1 MKEAVIGIDIGGT
14 NTDIA
19 LVDKKGT
26 ILSRTHLRTTDFP
39 EFESFANQVAQDA
52 RSLISNTGANL
63 NAMGI
68 GAPNGNYYS
77 GMIEFAPNLA
87 WKGKIDVAGELHN
100 RLGIPV
106 FLTND
111 ANAAAIGEMKFG
123 VAGELKDF
131 VMITLGTGV
140 GSGVVANG
148 QLIYGHDGFA
158 GEIGHMTS
166 TPGGRLCGCGRKGC
180 LETYSSVTG
189 LRKSVIFMHEEQK
202 MAGKLEN
209 IPYENLTGKMIE
221 IAALEGDVVAREA
234 FRLAGKEL
242 GKALAN
248 VAAVTS
254 PSHIVLFGGMAAA
267 GPLIFEPLRK
277 YLEENLLAIYKNK
290 IEILPS
296 GLDGNNAAIL
306 GAAALAWNELEKH
319 KK

>member
-1 MKEAVIGIDIGGT
+1 MKEAVIGMDIGGT

-19 LVDKKGT
+19 LVDKKGL
-26 ILSRTHLRTTDFP
+26 ILSKTHLRTTDYP
-39 EFESFANQVAQDA
+39 EFDSFANQVAQDV
-52 RSLISNTGANL
+52 RSLTASVGVNL
-63 NAMGI
+63 KALGI

-87 WKGKIDVAGELHN
+87 WKGKIDVAGELYS
-100 RLGIPV
+100 RLELPV
-106 FLTND
+106 FVTND

-123 VAGELKDF
+123 VAGEMNDF

-189 LRKSVIFMHEEQK
+189 LRKSVVFMHEEQK

-221 IAALEGDVVAREA
+221 IAALEGDVVAKEA

-248 VAAVTS
+248 VAAVT
-254 PSHIVLFGGMAAA
+254 
-267 GPLIFEPLRK
+267 
-277 YLEENLLAIYKNK
+277 
-290 IEILPS
+290 
-296 GLDGNNAAIL
+296 
-306 GAAALAWNELEKH
+306 
-319 KK
+319 

>member
-19 LVDKKGT
+19 LVDKKGL
-26 ILSRTHLRTTDFP
+26 ILSKTHLRTTDYP
-39 EFESFANQVAQDA
+39 EFDSFANQVAQDV
-52 RSLISNTGANL
+52 RSLTASLGVNL
-63 NAMGI
+63 NALGI

-87 WKGKIDVAGELHN
+87 WKGKIDVAGELYS
-100 RLGIPV
+100 RLELPV
-106 FLTND
+106 FVTND

-123 VAGELKDF
+123 VAGEMNDF

-180 LETYSSVTG
+180 LETYASVTG
-189 LRKSVIFMHEEQK
+189 LRKSVVFMHEEQK

-221 IAALEGDVVAREA
+221 IAALEGDVVAKEA

-248 VAAVTS
+248 VATVTS

-267 GPLIFEPLRK
+267 GPLIFEPMKK
-277 YLEENLLAIYKNK
+277 YLEENLLTIYKNK

-306 GAAALAWNELEKH
+306 GAAALAWNELEKY